1 MPFRKVLDRCFY
13 LVVKCFWCCWFR
25 MRSRNTKIFWG
36 ILSRT
41 YSQSPQ
47 YLAILC
53 SLYTGTPSRCPLYIG
68 TISLDMGSWQ
78 AIFYALN
85 LNTLCGCN
93 PEIYYKKYF
102 FCAPYIV
109 LSKTSYTLV
118 RANLWTDKNLKKST
132 FQLHAR
138 DPLLNGKEYCN
149 LGRNLHSSVW
159 TSCTGEKFVR

>member
-1 MPFRKVLDRCFY
+1 MLDKCFY

-25 MRSRNTKIFWG
+25 MRSRNTKMFWG
-36 ILSRT
+36 ILSRI
-41 YSQSPQ
+41 YYQSPQ
-47 YLAILC
+47 YLFYVACTQAPHPDALC
-53 SLYTGTPSRCPLYIG
+53 TQARSLLT
-68 TISLDMGSWQ
+68 Q

-138 DPLLNGKEYCN
+138 DPLRTAKNTAIWDGICTVPCEQVTPVKN
-149 LGRNLHSSVW
+149 LSV
-159 TSCTGEKFVR
+159 KKLI